1 MLFKQ
6 PLRSAFVLL
15 CLLAFVE
22 ARGQTDSVTDK
33 LDSTVL
39 SARKRTS
46 ALAIGRA
53 GVQKVDIGG
62 LATIPSV
69 LGNADPVRFL
79 ASLPGV
85 ETGNELDAGLHIQ
98 GSESAHSLVSMQ
110 GVPVYGAKHLLGIFS
125 VFNPPH
131 FSTMRFSQR
140 SVSAN
145 RLGGEVD
152 LTLPEDIPDRTHL
165 DLSTGLISAQ
175 GTLRQAIGS
184 NTALSFSGRGS
195 FINLLYNDLVKV
207 GDDPLEYDFGDVNM
221 SLVSRP
227 STQDVLVFNLYSGRD
242 KGYFSSQ
249 DTSLGIDAGWGNT
262 LASAS
267 WKHSSLLQQ
276 LWMSKY
282 GLDVD
287 IDFNS
292 MGASIPSGIQSAGYK
307 ASWKGANWSAG
318 AETAWHRAQ
327 LQYPYM
333 RGLSNAGTGTAEVQT
348 ALESSLWGS
357 YDMQITPELSASL
370 RLRGSH
376 FLDPERQSHWG
387 LSPSGTL
394 RWNLLSAGKLEFT
407 AGTAQQYLFQTGLT
421 HLGMPCEF
429 WFLAGKHADP
439 QSSIYGI
446 LSYDASF
453 DRGMYALKADLYYRT
468 LRGQVE
474 YGGDLFD
481 FMTGTYDLDR
491 VLLKGDGRNYGLSL
505 MLHKQA
511 GKLTGWI
518 AYSIGRSLRNFD
530 VPGYE
535 GEYPSNHE
543 RLHEFNAVATWN
555 GRGWSAGASVVAAS
569 GTPFTAPDSFY
580 LLGNRIIS
588 HFGAHNS
595 NRLAPYFRA
604 DVSFNWFI
612 IQDAKQTLGL
622 NLSVYNATMRENQLF
637 CRLYVTED
645 RQFAYGPLS
654 LGFTILPS
662 ISIFYRR

>member
-15 CLLAFVE
+15 CLLAFAE

-33 LDSTVL
+33 IDSTVL
-39 SARKRTS
+39 SARRRTS
-46 ALAIGRA
+46 ALAMGRA

-62 LATIPSV
+62 LASIPSV

-110 GVPVYGAKHLLGIFS
+110 GVPVYGAKHLLGVFS

-131 FSTMRFSQR
+131 FSMMRYSQR
-140 SVSAN
+140 AANAN

-152 LTLPEDIPDRTHL
+152 MTLPEDIPDRTRL

-175 GTLRQAIGS
+175 GTLRQPIGTGTS
-184 NTALSFSGRGS
+184 LSLSGRRS
-195 FINLLYNDLVKV
+195 FINLLYKDLVKI
-207 GDDPLEYDFGDVNM
+207 GQDPLEYGFGDVNM

-227 STQDVLVFNLYSGRD
+227 STRDVLIFNLYSGRD
-242 KGYFSSQ
+242 KGHFNST
-249 DTSLGIDAGWGNT
+249 DTSLDIDANWGNF

-267 WKHSSLLQQ
+267 WRHSGLLMQ
-276 LWMSKY
+276 LWTSNYDLSM
-282 GLDVD
+282 DVS
-287 IDFNS
+287 FNS
-292 MGASIPSGIQSAGYK
+292 MGVYVPSGITSSGYK
-307 ASWKGANWSAG
+307 ASWDGGDWQAG
-318 AETAWHRAQ
+318 IETAWHRAL

-333 RGLSNAGTGTAEVQT
+333 RGFSTVASGMAEIQN

-357 YDMQITPELSASL
+357 WNAQLSPELSTTLA
-370 RLRGSH
+370 LRGSH
-376 FLDPERQSHWG
+376 FLDPERQSHWS

-407 AGTAQQYLFQTGLT
+407 AGAARQYLFQTGLT
-421 HLGMPCEF
+421 NLGMPCEF
-429 WFLAGKHADP
+429 WFLAGSHADP
-439 QSSIYGI
+439 QWSIYGI

-453 DRGMYALKADLYYRT
+453 DRGMYAFKADLYYRT
-468 LRGQVE
+468 LRNQVE
-474 YGGDLFD
+474 YGGDLLD
-481 FMTGTYDLDR
+481 FMTGSYSLDR

-511 GKLTGWI
+511 GKLTGWV
-518 AYSIGRSLRNFD
+518 AYNIGRSLRNFD

-543 RLHEFNAVATWN
+543 RLHEFNAVCTWN
-555 GRGWSAGASVVAAS
+555 GRNWSAGASLVAAS

-588 HFGAHNS
+588 HYGAHNS
-595 NRLAPYFRA
+595 NRLAPYFRT
-604 DVSFNWFI
+604 DLSLNWYI
-612 IQDAKQTLGL
+612 IKDAQQTLGL

-645 RQFAYGPLS
+645 RRFAYGPLS
-654 LGFTILPS
+654 MGFTILPS
-662 ISIFYRR
+662 ISLFYRR

>member
-46 ALAIGRA
+46 ALAPGRA
-53 GVQKVDIGG
+53 GVQKVDLGG
-62 LATIPSV
+62 LASIPSV

-98 GSESAHSLVSMQ
+98 GSESAHSLVSME

-140 SVSAN
+140 AASSN

-152 LTLPEDIPDRTHL
+152 MALPTDIPGSTKL

-175 GTLRQAIGS
+175 GTLRQPIGS
-184 NTALSFSGRGS
+184 NTALALSGRAS
-195 FINLLYNDLVKV
+195 FINLLYKDLVKI
-207 GDDPLEYDFGDVNM
+207 GEDPLQYDFGDVNM

-227 STQDVLVFNLYSGRD
+227 SAKDQLVFNLYSGRD
-242 KGYFSSQ
+242 KGHFSSS
-249 DTSLGIDAGWGNT
+249 DTSLDLNADWGNF

-267 WKHSSLLQQ
+267 WRHSGLLMQ
-276 LWMSKY
+276 LWTSNY
-282 GLDVD
+282 DLSVDVS
-287 IDFNS
+287 FNS
-292 MGASIPSGIQSAGYK
+292 MGASVPSGIQSSGYR
-307 ASWKGANWSAG
+307 ATWDGGNWQAG

-333 RGLSNAGTGTAEVQT
+333 QGISAVPTGSAEIQN
-348 ALESSLWGS
+348 ALETSLWGS
-357 YDMQITPELSASL
+357 WSAQITPELSGVL
-370 RLRGSH
+370 GLRGSH

-394 RWNLLSAGKLEFT
+394 RWNLLSAGKLELT
-407 AGTAQQYLFQTGLT
+407 AGAAQQYLFQTGLSS
-421 HLGMPCEF
+421 LGMPCEF
-429 WFLAGKHADP
+429 WFLAGSHADP
-439 QSSIYGI
+439 QWSVYG
-446 LSYDASF
+446 LLGYDASF
-453 DRGMYALKADLYYRT
+453 DKGMYAFRADLYYRT
-468 LRGQVE
+468 LRNQVE
-474 YGGDLFD
+474 YSGDLFD
-481 FMTGTYDLDR
+481 FVTGSYDLDR

-511 GKLTGWI
+511 GRLTGWV
-518 AYSIGRSLRNFD
+518 AYNIGRSLRNFN

-555 GRGWSAGASVVAAS
+555 GRKWSAGASLVAAS

-588 HFGAHNS
+588 HYGAHNS

-604 DVSFNWFI
+604 DLSFNWYF
-612 IQDAKQTLGL
+612 IQDSQQTFGL
-622 NLSVYNATMRENQLF
+622 NFSVYNATMRENQLF
-637 CRLYVTED
+637 CRVYVTED